1 MASILRH
8 PCKEIYEN
16 NNKGA
21 KLKYLPAFCSFGGP
35 SDADSHGPH
44 KIGFGMASI
53 RDETQ
58 LCSAGG
64 QSGELFGGRMAHVID
79 IGGCDETTRQ
89 VA

>member
-58 LCSAGG
+58 LCSAGAN
-64 QSGELFGGRMAHVID
+64 QMNFSEAAWP
-79 IGGCDETTRQ
+79 T
-89 VA
+89 